1 MKLNMTQ
8 RMALLAADN
17 LHLREQL
24 SLRTTE
30 RDNACAR
37 IATLVGK
44 PAHTP
49 ESVPSP
55 YRLAAVKARE
65 LAAKTGKP
73 VKVGA

>member
-17 LHLREQL
+17 HALREQV
-24 SLRTTE
+24 SLLTTE
-30 RDNACAR
+30 RDNARAR

-44 PAHTP
+44 PARTP
-49 ESVPSP
+49 SVLSP
-55 YRLAAVKARE
+55 YRLAASKARE